1 MIGSATVGLTPPPLI
16 YKPVDTT
23 AKRIQA
29 AALDRGQGR
38 LTAVLGIADLVIDF
52 SRGWRA
58 HALSAP
64 FFFAQFV
71 ALAIS
76 SAVAER

>member
-1 MIGSATVGLTPPPLI
+1 MIGSSTVGLTPPPLI

-38 LTAVLGIADLVIDF
+38 LTAVLGIADL
-52 SRGWRA
+52 A
-58 HALSAP
+58 HR
-64 FFFAQFV
+64 FF
-71 ALAIS
+71 
-76 SAVAER
+76 